1 MNYINKLLKNDFF
14 RDNTKNKFFLF
25 EKNLNLLTKYHYR
38 NSKKYKKVLTFLN
51 YNPKK
56 FYKID
61 MLPFISTRLFKNYDL
76 LSKKKQ
82 NIIKILN
89 SSGTTSNQKSKIF
102 LDKENASNQFKVLQ
116 KIMNKVL
123 GKDRLPM
130 LIVDKKNID
139 QRRDNFNARIAAIN
153 GFSMFGRN
161 HVYLLDDKENIDY
174 RALNI
179 FLEKYNNQNF
189 FIFGFTSF
197 IYENL
202 IKKISIK
209 KIKFKFD
216 KGILLHGGGWK
227 KLETLKVSNE
237 LFKQMLKNK
246 LNLKTIH
253 NYYGLI
259 EQTGSIFIE
268 CKCGYFVA
276 SDFSEVIVRDKFFN
290 SVGFGKKGFLQL
302 MSLLPTSYPGQNILT
317 EDLGELVD
325 EKMCNCNMKGTKFI
339 VHGRIAKAEI
349 RGCSDI

>member
-1 MNYINKLLKNDFF
+1 MNYIKQLLKNDFF
-14 RDNTKNKFFLF
+14 TNNTKKKYFHF
-25 EKNLNLLTKYHYR
+25 EKNLNYLTKYHYR
-38 NSKKYKKVLTFLN
+38 NSENYKKILTFLD

-56 FYKID
+56 YYKID

-89 SSGTTSNQKSKIF
+89 SSGTTSSQKSKIF

-130 LIVDKKNID
+130 LIVDKKNIN

-153 GFSMFGRN
+153 GFSMFGRD
-161 HVYLLDDKENIDY
+161 HVYLLDNKGNIDY
-174 RALNI
+174 RTLNK
-179 FLEKYNNQNF
+179 FLEKYNKQNF

-202 IKKISIK
+202 IKKISNK

-227 KLETLKVSNE
+227 KLETLKVSNKE
-237 LFKQMLKNK
+237 FKQKLKKK
-246 LNLKTIH
+246 LNLKIIH

-276 SDFSEVIVRDKFFN
+276 SDFSEVIVRDKYFN
-290 SVGFGKKGFLQL
+290 SLGFGKKGFLQL

-317 EDLGELVD
+317 EDQGELVN
-325 EKMCNCNMKGTKFI
+325 EKMCNCKMQGTKFI